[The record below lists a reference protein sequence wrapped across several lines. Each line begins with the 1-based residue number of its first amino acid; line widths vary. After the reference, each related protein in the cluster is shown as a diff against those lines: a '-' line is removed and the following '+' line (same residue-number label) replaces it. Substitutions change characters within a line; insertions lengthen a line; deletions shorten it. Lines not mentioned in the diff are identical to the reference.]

1 MRCADSGR
9 RERENGR
16 HGGRTFGEL
25 VHALA
30 ARPGEESDRRM
41 LLLSC
46 LLEQGVEDA
55 LGFRP
60 RLVPPQRVLLRSIE
74 KT

>member
-1 MRCADSGR
+1 MRCADTGR
-9 RERENGR
+9 REKRSGR
-16 HGGRTFGEL
+16 HGGRSFGEL

-30 ARPGEESDRRM
+30 MRPGEESDRRM

-46 LLEQGVEDA
+46 LLEQGIEDA
-55 LGFRP
+55 LDFRP
-60 RLVPPQRVLLRSIE
+60 RPVPLQRVLLRSIE